1 MNNKRMN
8 ELSIK
13 GKIALVVVLLI
24 LSCLVGYM
32 LLVMAYGIPTD
43 YMKGNMSESA
53 GIIKTE
59 GRYFRTMN
67 RENSQLDNYTDS
79 LMLLTASH
87 PTTENAWKGAINVSR
102 YYRSDKKPDEVLVD
116 KYLGKGKGY
125 SEVQYSRYWHGYLVF
140 LKPLIALFDYG
151 TIRYLLM
158 FLQIGLFALLV
169 SKSST
174 INKRLIFPIIFL
186 WIFLNPVSTMM
197 SLQFGSVTIIT
208 FCAMLF
214 ILCKSRKWQENLFL
228 WNIFFMFVG
237 IITSYMDLLTFP
249 LITLGVPLTL
259 WVCMYQRDKVKGDIM
274 NIVEKSFFWAVGYG
288 GMWALKWLLGSII
301 TGQNIIRNAFD
312 TIEVRTSSSAAKEKI
327 NFVNVLYREFKAS
340 YQIGVVIALIILIVI
355 FVITLY
361 KTRHIKVN
369 NIIPYAIMACYPIAW
384 YVLIQ
389 NHSYIHYWFAYR
401 ELAISVFA
409 VSLCIMMLMRKENYG
424 QDCSFNTML

>member
-8 ELSIK
+8 ELNIK
-13 GKIALVVVLLI
+13 GKIALVAILLI

-87 PTTENAWKGAINVSR
+87 PTTENAWKGANNVSR

-125 SEVQYSRYWHGYLVF
+125 NEVQYSRYWHGYLVF

-186 WIFLNPVSTMM
+186 WIFLHAHIVRLLNTTVPTT
-197 SLQFGSVTIIT
+197 G
-208 FCAMLF
+208 ML
-214 ILCKSRKWQENLFL
+214 L
-228 WNIFFMFVG
+228 
-237 IITSYMDLLTFP
+237 
-249 LITLGVPLTL
+249 
-259 WVCMYQRDKVKGDIM
+259 
-274 NIVEKSFFWAVGYG
+274 
-288 GMWALKWLLGSII
+288 
-301 TGQNIIRNAFD
+301 
-312 TIEVRTSSSAAKEKI
+312 
-327 NFVNVLYREFKAS
+327 
-340 YQIGVVIALIILIVI
+340 
-355 FVITLY
+355 
-361 KTRHIKVN
+361 
-369 NIIPYAIMACYPIAW
+369 
-384 YVLIQ
+384 
-389 NHSYIHYWFAYR
+389 
-401 ELAISVFA
+401 
-409 VSLCIMMLMRKENYG
+409 
-424 QDCSFNTML
+424 